1 MQQPHLRPNGPA
13 VSELQEQFIEWL
25 LDPERKGSQNEWARE
40 HGVSPSTLSNWKSR
54 DSIFKEAWERRAA
67 ELNIN
72 PERVQKLVDTLFK
85 KGADGD
91 VKAIELYL
99 RFTEKY
105 TPKVDL
111 GKPSETSLSEMSDA
125 ELQEA
130 MQMEWAN
137 RQHRQRSA

>member
-1 MQQPHLRPNGPA
+1 MNSANRPQGNVA
-13 VSELQEQFIEWL
+13 SELQEEFIEWL
-25 LDPERKGSQNEWARE
+25 LDPEKEGSQNEWART
-40 HGVSPSTLSNWKSR
+40 HNVTPSTLSMWKKR
-54 DSIFKEAWERRAA
+54 DLIFKNAWERRAA

-72 PERVQKLVDTLFK
+72 PERVQALVNTLYR

-111 GKPSETSLSEMSDA
+111 GKPSETSLSEMSDD
-125 ELQEA
+125 ELQTA

-137 RQHRQRSA
+137 RKTQRSA

>member
-1 MQQPHLRPNGPA
+1 MDQPHLRPNGNQ
-13 VSELQEQFIEWL
+13 VSDKQAEFIDWL
-25 LDPERKGSQNEWARE
+25 LDPERQGSQAAWAKE
-40 HGVSPSTLSNWKSR
+40 HHVSPATLSMWKKQDR
-54 DSIFKEAWERRAA
+54 IFKDAWERRAA
-67 ELNIN
+67 ELNISPDRIQN
-72 PERVQKLVDTLFK
+72 LINTLYS

-111 GKPSETSLSEMSDA
+111 GKPSETSLQEMSDA

-130 MQMEWAN
+130 MQMEWAK
-137 RQHRQRSA
+137 RKRA

>member
-1 MQQPHLRPNGPA
+1 MEQPHLRPNGDN
-13 VSELQEQFIEWL
+13 VSDLQAEFIDWL
-25 LDPERKGSQNEWARE
+25 LDPEKVGSQNDWAKS
-40 HGVSPSTLSNWKSR
+40 HGVAASTLSAWKKKDR
-54 DSIFKEAWERRAA
+54 IFRSEWERRAA

-72 PERVQKLVDTLFK
+72 PDRIQELVNTLFR

-111 GKPSETSLSEMSDA
+111 SKPKETSLSEMSDEELLDALQA
-125 ELQEA
+125 EWNKRKA
-130 MQMEWAN
+130 G
-137 RQHRQRSA
+137 